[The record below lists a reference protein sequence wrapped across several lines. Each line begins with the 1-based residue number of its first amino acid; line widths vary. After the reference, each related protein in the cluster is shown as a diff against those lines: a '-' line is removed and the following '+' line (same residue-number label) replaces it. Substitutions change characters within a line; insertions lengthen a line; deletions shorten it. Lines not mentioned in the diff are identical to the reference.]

1 MSDRLRGYIPWIAVS
16 AAAVLFFL
24 GLSRCMSGLWG
35 FDFFHPGGDVYAYW
49 TESLT
54 WGMPFHP
61 HHPPGYPWLIAL
73 ANTLSAGRLPPLAIM
88 QSLSFSFLLGGAF
101 LGMVL
106 CRKEG
111 IAYNGWKV
119 ALLYIA
125 WPFVGSLYA
134 VFPQMDS
141 IVLFLLILGIVLGL
155 YRRWIPAGIAWGA
168 AAIVHPLA
176 WIFVPLLLSASWAV
190 RVWGRKRPPAAD
202 GLAAAKEMILMTGSA
217 LAPWLGIWL
226 WQTVLTADPF
236 WTLTSI
242 VNEQVASRGL
252 FPILDGWIGSVA
264 DGGMSGWVKIGI
276 LSLVVLLAVHLLT
289 GALRRRTAVEC
300 AGDRFR
306 RIVSIVLTSGIL
318 LMALLLNQH
327 EIWAVVRFSKILV
340 LPIVLQRDRLFGFVP
355 PRLRMPALWALIIAG
370 FLSQI
375 AYAWYMSTI
384 FFGA

>member
-1 MSDRLRGYIPWIAVS
+1 
-16 AAAVLFFL
+16 
-24 GLSRCMSGLWG
+24 MSGLWR

-73 ANTLSAGRLPPLAIM
+73 VNTISAGRLPPLAIM
-88 QSLSFSFLLGGAF
+88 HFLSFSFLLGGAF
-101 LGMVL
+101 MGMVL

-111 IAYNGWKV
+111 IAHNGWKV

-190 RVWGRKRPPAAD
+190 RVWERKRPPAAD
-202 GLAAAKEMILMTGSA
+202 GLVAGKELILMTGSA
-217 LAPWLGIWL
+217 LAPLLGIWL

-242 VNEQVASRGL
+242 VNEQVASRGSS
-252 FPILDGWIGSVA
+252 PILDGWIGSVA
-264 DGGMSGWVKIGI
+264 DGGMSGWVKVGI
-276 LSLVVLLAVHLLT
+276 LSLVVLLAVYLLAA
-289 GALRRRTAVEC
+289 ALRHHTAVES

-306 RIVSIVLTSGIL
+306 RIVSIVLTAGIL

-327 EIWAVVRFSKILV
+327 EIWAVVRFSKILL

-355 PRLRMPALWALIIAG
+355 QRLRMPAFYLLISAG
-370 FLSQI
+370 FVSQVV
-375 AYAWYMSTI
+375 YAWYMAAV
-384 FFGA
+384 FFSA